1 MNMSQTDVCD
11 LCNAEVG
18 EDLEH
23 VFFDC
28 PSTTKSVWSSLVYS
42 ILSLMKASVLFSFA
56 ELLPAAKIQFLIGDI
71 GYLFSSDV
79 GYFYDSLW
87 NFF

>member
-1 MNMSQTDVCD
+1 MNISQTDVCD

-28 PSTTKSVWSSLVYS
+28 PVYDEIRLKCSSLFNPEPYEG
-42 ILSLMKASVLFSFA
+42 LGFNFSFA
-56 ELLPAAKIQFLIGDI
+56 ELLPSAKIQF
-71 GYLFSSDV
+71 
-79 GYFYDSLW
+79 
-87 NFF
+87 

>member
-1 MNMSQTDVCD
+1 MNMFQTDVCD

-23 VFFDC
+23 VFFTVQ
-28 PSTTKSVWSSLVYS
+28 STTKSVWSSLVYS

>member
-1 MNMSQTDVCD
+1 
-11 LCNAEVG
+11 
-18 EDLEH
+18 
-23 VFFDC
+23 
-28 PSTTKSVWSSLVYS
+28 
-42 ILSLMKASVLFSFA
+42 MKASVLFSFA

-87 NFF
+87 IFF

>member
-28 PSTTKSVWSSLVYS
+28 PVYNE
-42 ILSLMKASVLFSFA
+42 ILSLMKASVLIFP
-56 ELLPAAKIQFLIGDI
+56 LLNWCLRSKIQFLIGDI
-71 GYLFSSDV
+71 GYPFSSDA
-79 GYFYDSLW
+79 GYLYDL
-87 NFF
+87 